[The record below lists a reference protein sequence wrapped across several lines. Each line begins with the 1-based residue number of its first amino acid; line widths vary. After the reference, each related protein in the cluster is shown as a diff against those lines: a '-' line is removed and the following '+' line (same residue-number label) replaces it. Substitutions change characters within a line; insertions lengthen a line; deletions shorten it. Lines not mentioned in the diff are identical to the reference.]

1 MSSWSEPIRRALEV
15 ALWLPRVLARGLRR
29 ALGSFSFWVLAA
41 LGLLILLLAYYAL
54 ADRRTP
60 LTTDAYVQAYV
71 VQIAP
76 QVAGQ
81 VVQVAVGEGQQVEAG
96 AMLFALDP
104 RPFEHAVA
112 KLEAKLAEAQ
122 QEVRELDANLAAAKA
137 DRTRSQADA
146 DYAAAVFRQ
155 EEQIY
160 RNEATT
166 ERRYLEA
173 LQRQKAT
180 QATVAQHEQAIR
192 RAEDALAAR
201 IGAEHALV
209 AAARAELAE
218 AELNLS
224 YARVTDPCSGVITN
238 LQLREGAYVRIGE
251 PALALIDTG
260 EWRMVAN
267 FRENSLESLR
277 PGQPALV
284 ALAAAPGRLLPAKV
298 ETVGWGVGQGQGI
311 PSGVLPRVERE
322 TSWVRPSQRFQ
333 VRLVFDAPDMPP
345 LRVGQTGS
353 VSVYTEQAGVLP
365 NLTRAWH
372 TVLAWLYYL

>member
-1 MSSWSEPIRRALEV
+1 MANLDAARRV
-15 ALWLPRVLARGLRR
+15 AQAIAWPFRALARGLRR
-29 ALGSFSFWVLAA
+29 AIGAFSFWVLTA
-41 LGLLILLLAYYAL
+41 LLLLVLLLAYYAL

-60 LTTDAYVQAYV
+60 LTTDAFVQAYV
-71 VQIAP
+71 VQVAP

-81 VVQVAVGEGQQVEAG
+81 VVQLAVSEGQQIEAG
-96 AMLFALDP
+96 QLLFALDP

-112 KLEAKLAEAQ
+112 RLQAKLAEARQ
-122 QEVRELDANLAAAKA
+122 QVRELDADLAAARA
-137 DRTRSQADA
+137 NRARNQADA
-146 DYAAAVFRQ
+146 DYAAAVYRQ
-155 EEQIY
+155 EEQIF

-173 LQRQKAT
+173 LQRHKAA
-180 QATVAQHEQAIR
+180 QATLAQNDQAIQ

-201 IGAEHALV
+201 IGEEHALV

-218 AELNLS
+218 AELNLG
-224 YARVTDPCSGVITN
+224 YARVTAPCSGVITN
-238 LQLREGAYVRIGE
+238 LQLREGAYVRVGE
-251 PALALIDTG
+251 AALALIDTSQ
-260 EWRMVAN
+260 WRIVAN
-267 FRENSLESLR
+267 FRENSLERLQ

-284 ALAAAPGRLLPAKV
+284 ALAAAPGRLLHARV

-311 PSGVLPRVERE
+311 PSGVLPNVERE

-333 VRLVFDAPDMPP
+333 VRLAFDDPHLPP

-353 VSVYTEQAGVLP
+353 VSVYTEETGTLA
-365 NLTRAWH
+365 NLTRWWH

>member
-1 MSSWSEPIRRALEV
+1 MSWSDGARRVGKAIVWPLR
-15 ALWLPRVLARGLRR
+15 ALARGLRR
-29 ALGSFSFWVLAA
+29 AIGAFSFWVLAA
-41 LGLLILLLAYYAL
+41 VGLLALLLVYYAL

-60 LTTDAYVQAYV
+60 LTTDAYIQAYV
-71 VQIAP
+71 VQVAP

-81 VVQVAVGEGQQVEAG
+81 VVQMAVREGQQVEAG
-96 AMLFALDP
+96 ALLFALDP

-112 KLEAKLAEAQ
+112 RLRAKLAEAQ
-122 QEVRELDANLAAAKA
+122 QAVRELDADLAAARA

-155 EEQIY
+155 EEQIF
-160 RNEATT
+160 RSEATT

-173 LQRQKAT
+173 LQRHKAS
-180 QATVAQHEQAIR
+180 QATVAQNEQAIH

-201 IGAEHALV
+201 IGEEHALV
-209 AAARAELAE
+209 AGAKAELAE

-224 YARVTDPCSGVITN
+224 YARVTAPCSGVITN
-238 LQLREGAYVRIGE
+238 LQLREGAYVRVGE
-251 PALALIDTG
+251 PALALIDTSQ
-260 EWRMVAN
+260 WRIVAN
-267 FRENSLESLR
+267 FRENSLGRLQ

-284 ALAAAPGRLLPAKV
+284 ALAAAPGRLLHARV

-311 PSGVLPRVERE
+311 PSGVLPQVERE

-333 VRLVFDAPDMPP
+333 VRLLIEDPAAPP

-353 VSVYTEQAGVLP
+353 VSVYTEADGALAG
-365 NLTRAWH
+365 LTRAWH